1 MVDFDRA
8 EEVGMAVR
16 LPLPGPLES
25 AAVDVLV
32 VVG

>member
-16 LPLPGPLES
+16 LPLTEPARL
-25 AAVDVLV
+25 AAVDVLSSPA
-32 VVG
+32 